1 MQTYGKLQ
9 DQTTCDIPTNKCHKY
24 VLPLICPRTY
34 NLHTTIMKLRISA
47 AGINIFLQYKSQPG
61 NDIFLPRWK
70 EGISIN
76 PDFCMIGKA
85 KRRAP
90 HGRKQ
95 AQKRRRHPAACPG
108 EHGAQCRTTFAPEL
122 STEDILGAAMLVQ
135 GAQRYFLQQY
145 RPRKD
150 EDLPAHPPSYVQ
162 ETAARVREAIGVC
175 EVRGL

>member
-1 MQTYGKLQ
+1 MGKQ
-9 DQTTCDIPTNKCHKY
+9 NGA
-24 VLPLICPRTY
+24 PRT
-34 NLHTTIMKLRISA
+34 
-47 AGINIFLQYKSQPG
+47 GG
-61 NDIFLPRWK
+61 NRPKNGGDI
-70 EGISIN
+70 
-76 PDFCMIGKA
+76 
-85 KRRAP
+85 RRRRRT
-90 HGRKQ
+90 HGRRPKKHQ
-95 AQKRRRHPAACPG
+95 RHPAARPG